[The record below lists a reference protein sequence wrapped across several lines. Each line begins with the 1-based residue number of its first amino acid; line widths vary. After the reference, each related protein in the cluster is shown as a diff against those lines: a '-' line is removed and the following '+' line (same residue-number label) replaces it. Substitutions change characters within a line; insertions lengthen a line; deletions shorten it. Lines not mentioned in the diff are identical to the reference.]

1 MRIVIIVKMVHKK
14 VVGQLKLN
22 IHSRGNMEI
31 LPKELTDQ
39 LDNETRAELGLLPLE
54 KDLDAAEEI
63 KKSKEYK
70 LGYASGYAAGRSYK
84 SRLLQPNI
92 KHPEDTCENC
102 GNENVTWF
110 TSSVFGMQCLDV
122 LMEQI
127 QCYVLFVLFNKLKKK
142 DITRQLGK

>member
-1 MRIVIIVKMVHKK
+1 
-14 VVGQLKLN
+14 
-22 IHSRGNMEI
+22 MEI

-110 TSSVFGMQCLDV
+110 TSSDIWNAVSRRTDGTDPMLCPICF
-122 LMEQI
+122 I
-127 QCYVLFVLFNKLKKK
+127 QQAEEKGYNKAAWEIKPEGAN
-142 DITRQLGK
+142 IN